1 MPLINAGSAYRSI
14 TGPPVRFALRV
25 YVPQQDLDAHYA
37 PGIPRALDPFTGG
50 VHEFSEQLARLTDTS
65 QSLLPP
71 AREPLWTMPFSTA
84 PAGARRLLEVP
95 GAAGPSGPS
104 SASGS
109 PGAADLSDTPSAGV
123 PGTAGASGFPGHPG
137 AARASGA
144 ADASGSAGAPGAS
157 GPASAPGSPGP
168 VPGASPNHP
177 GDFPVFHPTQRLRRS
192 LRLFTAAENE
202 DSAQLL
208 PLLVPEQEVED
219 AARATSTEAF
229 QPVYTREAAYAI
241 PLAWF
246 AAFTPADHVASQH
259 SGHEIHR
266 FIAPADA
273 AAQRT
278 LQAAQ
283 IVDDAGRAVSGDAP
297 EDDLPDE
304 ARQAAAFA
312 QDLTRLSRWLGS
324 FSSASLV
331 SLDYGSLADRIQPDE
346 SPQDMADAL
355 DLLREGDLGSATAA
369 LRRIFRRWAPLA
381 QLQQAN

>member
-50 VHEFSEQLARLTDTS
+50 VHEFSEQLARIADTS

-84 PAGARRLLEVP
+84 PAGARRLP
-95 GAAGPSGPS
+95 GT
-104 SASGS
+104 S
-109 PGAADLSDTPSAGV
+109 PGGAGQ
-123 PGTAGASGFPGHPG
+123 
-137 AARASGA
+137 
-144 ADASGSAGAPGAS
+144 
-157 GPASAPGSPGP
+157 
-168 VPGASPNHP
+168 VPGASPTHP

-208 PLLVPEQEVED
+208 PLLVPEQEVAE
-219 AARATSTEAF
+219 AAKATSSEAF

-266 FIAPADA
+266 FIVPADA

-283 IVDDAGRAVSGDAP
+283 IVDDAGRAVSGDTP

-324 FSSASLV
+324 FSAASLV

-355 DLLREGDLGSATAA
+355 DLLHEGDLGSATAA

>member
-14 TGPPVRFALRV
+14 TGSPVRFALRV
-25 YVPQQDLDAHYA
+25 YVPQQDLDAHYS

-50 VHEFSEQLARLTDTS
+50 VHEFSEQLARIADTS

-84 PAGARRLLEVP
+84 PAGARRLP
-95 GAAGPSGPS
+95 GT
-104 SASGS
+104 S
-109 PGAADLSDTPSAGV
+109 PGGAGQ
-123 PGTAGASGFPGHPG
+123 
-137 AARASGA
+137 
-144 ADASGSAGAPGAS
+144 
-157 GPASAPGSPGP
+157 
-168 VPGASPNHP
+168 VPGASPNRP

-208 PLLVPEQEVED
+208 PLLVPEQEVAE
-219 AARATSTEAF
+219 AAKATSNEAF

-259 SGHEIHR
+259 SGQEIHR

-283 IVDDAGRAVSGDAP
+283 IVDDAGRAVSGDTP

-312 QDLTRLSRWLGS
+312 QDLIRLSRWLGS
-324 FSSASLV
+324 FSAASLV

-355 DLLREGDLGSATAA
+355 DLLHEGDLGSATAA

>member
-50 VHEFSEQLARLTDTS
+50 VHEFSEQLARIADTS

-84 PAGARRLLEVP
+84 PAGARRLP
-95 GAAGPSGPS
+95 GT
-104 SASGS
+104 S
-109 PGAADLSDTPSAGV
+109 PGGAGQ
-123 PGTAGASGFPGHPG
+123 
-137 AARASGA
+137 
-144 ADASGSAGAPGAS
+144 
-157 GPASAPGSPGP
+157 
-168 VPGASPNHP
+168 VPGASPTHP

-208 PLLVPEQEVED
+208 PLLVPEQEVAE
-219 AARATSTEAF
+219 AAKATSSEAF

-266 FIAPADA
+266 FIVPADA

-283 IVDDAGRAVSGDAP
+283 IVDDAGRAVSGDTP

-312 QDLTRLSRWLGS
+312 QDLIRLSRWLGS
-324 FSSASLV
+324 FSAASLV

-355 DLLREGDLGSATAA
+355 DLLHEGDLGSATAA

-381 QLQQAN
+381 QLQQGN

>member
-50 VHEFSEQLARLTDTS
+50 VHEFSEQLARIADTS

-84 PAGARRLLEVP
+84 PAGARRLP
-95 GAAGPSGPS
+95 GT
-104 SASGS
+104 S
-109 PGAADLSDTPSAGV
+109 PGGAGQ
-123 PGTAGASGFPGHPG
+123 
-137 AARASGA
+137 
-144 ADASGSAGAPGAS
+144 
-157 GPASAPGSPGP
+157 
-168 VPGASPNHP
+168 VPGASPTHP

-208 PLLVPEQEVED
+208 PLLVPEQEVAE
-219 AARATSTEAF
+219 AAKATSSEAF

-259 SGHEIHR
+259 SGQEIHR

-283 IVDDAGRAVSGDAP
+283 IVDDAGRAVSGDTP

-312 QDLTRLSRWLGS
+312 QDLIRLSRWLGS
-324 FSSASLV
+324 FSAASLV

-355 DLLREGDLGSATAA
+355 DLLHEGDLGSATAA

>member
-1 MPLINAGSAYRSI
+1 MPLLNVGSAYRSV
-14 TGPPVRFALRV
+14 TGSPIRFALRI
-25 YVPQQDLDAHYA
+25 YVPQQELDAAYA
-37 PGIPRALDPFTGG
+37 PGIPRAMDPFTAG

-84 PAGARRLLEVP
+84 PAGARRLLGVP
-95 GAAGPSGPS
+95 GAAGPSGS
-104 SASGS
+104 SGS
-109 PGAADLSDTPSAGV
+109 PGAAGASDASGPAGA
-123 PGTAGASGFPGHPG
+123 PGAAGASGFPGRPG

-144 ADASGSAGAPGAS
+144 AGASGYAGAPGAS
-157 GPASAPGSPGP
+157 GPAGTSGSPGP

-208 PLLVPEQEVED
+208 PLLVPEREVED

-229 QPVYTREAAYAI
+229 QPVYTREAAYAV

-246 AAFTPADHVASQH
+246 AAFAPADHVASQH

-266 FIAPADA
+266 FVAPADTASRRALDA
-273 AAQRT
+273 ART
-278 LQAAQ
+278 
-283 IVDDAGRAVSGDAP
+283 VDDAGRAVSGDAP

-355 DLLREGDLGSATAA
+355 DLLREGEFGSATAA

>member
-14 TGPPVRFALRV
+14 TGSPVRFALRV

-50 VHEFSEQLARLTDTS
+50 VHEFSEQLARIADTS

-84 PAGARRLLEVP
+84 PAGARRLP
-95 GAAGPSGPS
+95 GT
-104 SASGS
+104 S
-109 PGAADLSDTPSAGV
+109 PGGAGQ
-123 PGTAGASGFPGHPG
+123 
-137 AARASGA
+137 
-144 ADASGSAGAPGAS
+144 
-157 GPASAPGSPGP
+157 
-168 VPGASPNHP
+168 VPGASPNRP

-208 PLLVPEQEVED
+208 PLLVPEQEVAE
-219 AARATSTEAF
+219 AAKATSSEAF

-259 SGHEIHR
+259 SGQEIHR

-283 IVDDAGRAVSGDAP
+283 IVDDAGRAVSGDTP

-324 FSSASLV
+324 FSAASLV

-355 DLLREGDLGSATAA
+355 DLLHEGDLGSATAA

>member
-50 VHEFSEQLARLTDTS
+50 VHEFSEQLARIADTS

-84 PAGARRLLEVP
+84 PAGARRLP
-95 GAAGPSGPS
+95 GT
-104 SASGS
+104 S
-109 PGAADLSDTPSAGV
+109 PGGAGQ
-123 PGTAGASGFPGHPG
+123 
-137 AARASGA
+137 
-144 ADASGSAGAPGAS
+144 
-157 GPASAPGSPGP
+157 

-208 PLLVPEQEVED
+208 PLLVPDQEVAE
-219 AARATSTEAF
+219 AAKATSSEAF

-283 IVDDAGRAVSGDAP
+283 IVDDAGRAVSGGAP

-312 QDLTRLSRWLGS
+312 QDLIRLSRWLGS
-324 FSSASLV
+324 FSAASLV

-381 QLQQAN
+381 QLQQGN

>member
-14 TGPPVRFALRV
+14 TGSPVRFALRV

-50 VHEFSEQLARLTDTS
+50 VHEFSEQLARIADTS

-84 PAGARRLLEVP
+84 PAGARRLP
-95 GAAGPSGPS
+95 GT
-104 SASGS
+104 S
-109 PGAADLSDTPSAGV
+109 PGGAGQ
-123 PGTAGASGFPGHPG
+123 
-137 AARASGA
+137 
-144 ADASGSAGAPGAS
+144 
-157 GPASAPGSPGP
+157 

-208 PLLVPEQEVED
+208 PLLVPEQEVAE
-219 AARATSTEAF
+219 AAKATSSEAF

-266 FIAPADA
+266 FIVPADA

-283 IVDDAGRAVSGDAP
+283 IVDDAGRAVSGDTP

-312 QDLTRLSRWLGS
+312 QDLIRLSRWLGS
-324 FSSASLV
+324 FSAASLV

-355 DLLREGDLGSATAA
+355 DLLHEGDLGSATAA

>member
-14 TGPPVRFALRV
+14 TGSPVRFALRV

-50 VHEFSEQLARLTDTS
+50 VHEFSEQLARIADTS

-84 PAGARRLLEVP
+84 PAGARRLP
-95 GAAGPSGPS
+95 GT
-104 SASGS
+104 S
-109 PGAADLSDTPSAGV
+109 PGGAGQ
-123 PGTAGASGFPGHPG
+123 
-137 AARASGA
+137 
-144 ADASGSAGAPGAS
+144 
-157 GPASAPGSPGP
+157 
-168 VPGASPNHP
+168 VPGASPNRP

-208 PLLVPEQEVED
+208 PLLVPEQEVAE
-219 AARATSTEAF
+219 AAKATSSEAF

-259 SGHEIHR
+259 SGQEIHR

-283 IVDDAGRAVSGDAP
+283 IVDDAGRAVSGDTP

-324 FSSASLV
+324 FSAASLV

>member
-50 VHEFSEQLARLTDTS
+50 VHEFSEQLARIADTS

-84 PAGARRLLEVP
+84 PAGARRLP
-95 GAAGPSGPS
+95 GT
-104 SASGS
+104 S
-109 PGAADLSDTPSAGV
+109 PGGAGQ
-123 PGTAGASGFPGHPG
+123 
-137 AARASGA
+137 
-144 ADASGSAGAPGAS
+144 
-157 GPASAPGSPGP
+157 

-208 PLLVPEQEVED
+208 PLLVPEQEVAE
-219 AARATSTEAF
+219 AAKATSSEAF

-283 IVDDAGRAVSGDAP
+283 IVDDAGRAVSGGAP

-312 QDLTRLSRWLGS
+312 QDLIRLSRWLGS
-324 FSSASLV
+324 FSAASLV
-331 SLDYGSLADRIQPDE
+331 SLDYGSLADQIQPDE

-355 DLLREGDLGSATAA
+355 DLLHEGDLGSATAA

-381 QLQQAN
+381 QLQQGN

>member
-50 VHEFSEQLARLTDTS
+50 VHEFSEQLARIADTS

-84 PAGARRLLEVP
+84 PAGARRLP
-95 GAAGPSGPS
+95 GT
-104 SASGS
+104 S
-109 PGAADLSDTPSAGV
+109 PGGAGQ
-123 PGTAGASGFPGHPG
+123 
-137 AARASGA
+137 
-144 ADASGSAGAPGAS
+144 
-157 GPASAPGSPGP
+157 
-168 VPGASPNHP
+168 VPGASPNRP

-208 PLLVPEQEVED
+208 PLLVPEQEVAE
-219 AARATSTEAF
+219 AAKATSSEAF

-259 SGHEIHR
+259 SGQEIHR

-283 IVDDAGRAVSGDAP
+283 IVDDAGRAVSGDTP

-324 FSSASLV
+324 FSAASLV

-355 DLLREGDLGSATAA
+355 DLLHEGDLGSATAA

>member
-14 TGPPVRFALRV
+14 TGSPVRFALRV

-50 VHEFSEQLARLTDTS
+50 VHEFSEQLARIADTS

-84 PAGARRLLEVP
+84 PAGARRLP
-95 GAAGPSGPS
+95 GT
-104 SASGS
+104 S
-109 PGAADLSDTPSAGV
+109 PGGAGQ
-123 PGTAGASGFPGHPG
+123 
-137 AARASGA
+137 
-144 ADASGSAGAPGAS
+144 
-157 GPASAPGSPGP
+157 

-208 PLLVPEQEVED
+208 PLLVPEQEVAE
-219 AARATSTEAF
+219 AAKATSSEAF

-283 IVDDAGRAVSGDAP
+283 IVDDAGRAVSGGAP

-312 QDLTRLSRWLGS
+312 QDLIRLSRWLGS
-324 FSSASLV
+324 FSAASLV
-331 SLDYGSLADRIQPDE
+331 SLDYGSLADQIQPDE

-355 DLLREGDLGSATAA
+355 DLLHEGDLGSATAA

>member
-50 VHEFSEQLARLTDTS
+50 VHEFSEQLARIADTS

-84 PAGARRLLEVP
+84 PAGARRLP
-95 GAAGPSGPS
+95 GT
-104 SASGS
+104 S
-109 PGAADLSDTPSAGV
+109 PGGAGQ
-123 PGTAGASGFPGHPG
+123 
-137 AARASGA
+137 
-144 ADASGSAGAPGAS
+144 
-157 GPASAPGSPGP
+157 
-168 VPGASPNHP
+168 VPGASPTHP

-208 PLLVPEQEVED
+208 PLLVPEQEVAE
-219 AARATSTEAF
+219 AAKATSSEAF

-266 FIAPADA
+266 FIVPADA

-283 IVDDAGRAVSGDAP
+283 IVDDAGRAVSGDTP

-312 QDLTRLSRWLGS
+312 QDLIRLSRWLGS
-324 FSSASLV
+324 FSAASLV

>member
-50 VHEFSEQLARLTDTS
+50 VHEFSEQLARIADTS

-84 PAGARRLLEVP
+84 PAGARRLP
-95 GAAGPSGPS
+95 GT
-104 SASGS
+104 S
-109 PGAADLSDTPSAGV
+109 PGGAG
-123 PGTAGASGFPGHPG
+123 H
-137 AARASGA
+137 
-144 ADASGSAGAPGAS
+144 
-157 GPASAPGSPGP
+157 

-208 PLLVPEQEVED
+208 PLLVPEQEVAE
-219 AARATSTEAF
+219 AAKATSSEAF

-259 SGHEIHR
+259 SGQEIHR

-283 IVDDAGRAVSGDAP
+283 IVDDAGRAVSGDTP

-324 FSSASLV
+324 FSAASLV

-355 DLLREGDLGSATAA
+355 DLLHEGDLGSATAA

>member
-1 MPLINAGSAYRSI
+1 M
-14 TGPPVRFALRV
+14 
-25 YVPQQDLDAHYA
+25 
-37 PGIPRALDPFTGG
+37 
-50 VHEFSEQLARLTDTS
+50 
-65 QSLLPP
+65 
-71 AREPLWTMPFSTA
+71 
-84 PAGARRLLEVP
+84 
-95 GAAGPSGPS
+95 
-104 SASGS
+104 
-109 PGAADLSDTPSAGV
+109 
-123 PGTAGASGFPGHPG
+123 
-137 AARASGA
+137 
-144 ADASGSAGAPGAS
+144 
-157 GPASAPGSPGP
+157 
-168 VPGASPNHP
+168 
-177 GDFPVFHPTQRLRRS
+177 FHPTQRLRRS

-266 FIAPADA
+266 FIVPADA

-283 IVDDAGRAVSGDAP
+283 IVDDAGRAVSGDTP

-312 QDLTRLSRWLGS
+312 QDLIRLSRWLGS
-324 FSSASLV
+324 FSAASLV

-355 DLLREGDLGSATAA
+355 DLLHEGDLGSATAA

-381 QLQQAN
+381 QLQQGN

>member
-1 MPLINAGSAYRSI
+1 MA
-14 TGPPVRFALRV
+14 
-25 YVPQQDLDAHYA
+25 
-37 PGIPRALDPFTGG
+37 
-50 VHEFSEQLARLTDTS
+50 E
-65 QSLLPP
+65 
-71 AREPLWTMPFSTA
+71 
-84 PAGARRLLEVP
+84 
-95 GAAGPSGPS
+95 AAK
-104 SASGS
+104 
-109 PGAADLSDTPSAGV
+109 
-123 PGTAGASGFPGHPG
+123 
-137 AARASGA
+137 
-144 ADASGSAGAPGAS
+144 
-157 GPASAPGSPGP
+157 
-168 VPGASPNHP
+168 
-177 GDFPVFHPTQRLRRS
+177 
-192 LRLFTAAENE
+192 
-202 DSAQLL
+202 
-208 PLLVPEQEVED
+208 
-219 AARATSTEAF
+219 ATSSEAF

-312 QDLTRLSRWLGS
+312 QDLIRLSRWLGS
-324 FSSASLV
+324 FSAASLV

>member
-50 VHEFSEQLARLTDTS
+50 VHEFSEQLARIADTS

-84 PAGARRLLEVP
+84 PAGARRLP
-95 GAAGPSGPS
+95 GT
-104 SASGS
+104 S
-109 PGAADLSDTPSAGV
+109 PGGAGQ
-123 PGTAGASGFPGHPG
+123 
-137 AARASGA
+137 
-144 ADASGSAGAPGAS
+144 
-157 GPASAPGSPGP
+157 
-168 VPGASPNHP
+168 VPGASPTHP

-208 PLLVPEQEVED
+208 PLLVPDQEVAE
-219 AARATSTEAF
+219 AAKATSSEAF

-283 IVDDAGRAVSGDAP
+283 IVDDAGRAVSGGAP

-312 QDLTRLSRWLGS
+312 QDLIRLSRWLGS
-324 FSSASLV
+324 FSAASLV
-331 SLDYGSLADRIQPDE
+331 SLDYGSLADQIQPDE

-355 DLLREGDLGSATAA
+355 DLLHEGDLGSATAA

>member
-50 VHEFSEQLARLTDTS
+50 VHEFSEQLARIADTS

-84 PAGARRLLEVP
+84 PAGARRLP
-95 GAAGPSGPS
+95 GT
-104 SASGS
+104 S
-109 PGAADLSDTPSAGV
+109 PGGAG
-123 PGTAGASGFPGHPG
+123 H
-137 AARASGA
+137 
-144 ADASGSAGAPGAS
+144 
-157 GPASAPGSPGP
+157 
-168 VPGASPNHP
+168 VPGASPTHP

-208 PLLVPEQEVED
+208 PLLVPEQEVAG
-219 AARATSTEAF
+219 AAKATSSEAF

-283 IVDDAGRAVSGDAP
+283 IVDDAGRAVSGGAP

-324 FSSASLV
+324 FSAASLV

-355 DLLREGDLGSATAA
+355 DLLHEGDLGSATAA

>member
-50 VHEFSEQLARLTDTS
+50 VHEFSEQLARIADTS

-84 PAGARRLLEVP
+84 PAGARRLP
-95 GAAGPSGPS
+95 GT
-104 SASGS
+104 S
-109 PGAADLSDTPSAGV
+109 PGGAGQ
-123 PGTAGASGFPGHPG
+123 
-137 AARASGA
+137 
-144 ADASGSAGAPGAS
+144 
-157 GPASAPGSPGP
+157 

-208 PLLVPEQEVED
+208 PLLVPEQEVAE
-219 AARATSTEAF
+219 AAKATSSEAF

-266 FIAPADA
+266 FIVPADA

-283 IVDDAGRAVSGDAP
+283 IVDDAGRAVSGGAP

-312 QDLTRLSRWLGS
+312 QDLIRLSRWLGS
-324 FSSASLV
+324 FSAASLV
-331 SLDYGSLADRIQPDE
+331 SLDYGSLADQIQPDE

-355 DLLREGDLGSATAA
+355 DLLHEGDLGSATAA

>member
-14 TGPPVRFALRV
+14 TGSPVRFALRV

-50 VHEFSEQLARLTDTS
+50 VHEFSEQLARIADTS

-84 PAGARRLLEVP
+84 PAGARRLP
-95 GAAGPSGPS
+95 GT
-104 SASGS
+104 S
-109 PGAADLSDTPSAGV
+109 PGGAGQ
-123 PGTAGASGFPGHPG
+123 
-137 AARASGA
+137 
-144 ADASGSAGAPGAS
+144 
-157 GPASAPGSPGP
+157 

-208 PLLVPEQEVED
+208 PLLVPEQEVAE
-219 AARATSTEAF
+219 AAKATSSEAF

-259 SGHEIHR
+259 SGQEIHR

-283 IVDDAGRAVSGDAP
+283 IVDDAGRAVSGDTP

-324 FSSASLV
+324 FSAASLV

-355 DLLREGDLGSATAA
+355 DLLHEGDLGSATAA

>member
-50 VHEFSEQLARLTDTS
+50 VHEFSEQLARIADTS

-84 PAGARRLLEVP
+84 PAGARRLP
-95 GAAGPSGPS
+95 GT
-104 SASGS
+104 S
-109 PGAADLSDTPSAGV
+109 PGGAGQ
-123 PGTAGASGFPGHPG
+123 
-137 AARASGA
+137 
-144 ADASGSAGAPGAS
+144 
-157 GPASAPGSPGP
+157 
-168 VPGASPNHP
+168 VPGASPSHP

-208 PLLVPEQEVED
+208 PLLVPEKDVAD

-259 SGHEIHR
+259 AGQEIHR

-283 IVDDAGRAVSGDAP
+283 IVDDAGRAVSGEAP

-324 FSSASLV
+324 FSPASLV

-355 DLLREGDLGSATAA
+355 DLLHEGDLGSATAA

>member
-50 VHEFSEQLARLTDTS
+50 VHEFSEQLARIADTS

-84 PAGARRLLEVP
+84 PAGARRLLGVP
-95 GAAGPSGPS
+95 GAAGTSGPS
-104 SASGS
+104 G
-109 PGAADLSDTPSAGV
+109 
-123 PGTAGASGFPGHPG
+123 
-137 AARASGA
+137 ASGA
-144 ADASGSAGAPGAS
+144 AGSAGAPGAT
-157 GPASAPGSPGP
+157 GPTGASGSPEH

-208 PLLVPEQEVED
+208 PLLVPEQEVAE
-219 AARATSTEAF
+219 AAKATSSEAF

-259 SGHEIHR
+259 SGQEIHR

-283 IVDDAGRAVSGDAP
+283 IVDDAGRAVSGDTP

-324 FSSASLV
+324 FSAASLV

-355 DLLREGDLGSATAA
+355 DLLHEGDLGSATAA

>member
-84 PAGARRLLEVP
+84 PAGARRLLGVP
-95 GAAGPSGPS
+95 GAAGPSGS
-104 SASGS
+104 SGS
-109 PGAADLSDTPSAGV
+109 PGAAG
-123 PGTAGASGFPGHPG
+123 
-137 AARASGA
+137 
-144 ADASGSAGAPGAS
+144 ASGSAGAPGA
-157 GPASAPGSPGP
+157 AGSPGP

-208 PLLVPEQEVED
+208 PLLVPEREVED

-229 QPVYTREAAYAI
+229 QPVYTREAAYAV

-246 AAFTPADHVASQH
+246 AAFAPADHVASQH

-266 FIAPADA
+266 FIAPADTASRRALDA
-273 AAQRT
+273 ART
-278 LQAAQ
+278 
-283 IVDDAGRAVSGDAP
+283 VDDAGRAVSGDAP

-304 ARQAAAFA
+304 ARQAATFA
-312 QDLTRLSRWLGS
+312 QDLTRLGRWLGS

-355 DLLREGDLGSATAA
+355 DLLREGEFGSATAA

>member
-50 VHEFSEQLARLTDTS
+50 VHEFSEQLARIADTS

-84 PAGARRLLEVP
+84 PAGARRLP
-95 GAAGPSGPS
+95 GT
-104 SASGS
+104 S
-109 PGAADLSDTPSAGV
+109 PGGAGQ
-123 PGTAGASGFPGHPG
+123 
-137 AARASGA
+137 
-144 ADASGSAGAPGAS
+144 
-157 GPASAPGSPGP
+157 
-168 VPGASPNHP
+168 VPGASPTHP

-208 PLLVPEQEVED
+208 PLLVPDQEVAE
-219 AARATSTEAF
+219 AAKATSSEAF

-266 FIAPADA
+266 FIVPADA

-312 QDLTRLSRWLGS
+312 QDLIRLSRWLGS
-324 FSSASLV
+324 FSAASLV

-355 DLLREGDLGSATAA
+355 DLLHEGDLGSATAA

>member
-50 VHEFSEQLARLTDTS
+50 VHEFSEQLARIADTS

-84 PAGARRLLEVP
+84 PAGARRLP
-95 GAAGPSGPS
+95 GT
-104 SASGS
+104 S
-109 PGAADLSDTPSAGV
+109 PGGAGQ
-123 PGTAGASGFPGHPG
+123 
-137 AARASGA
+137 
-144 ADASGSAGAPGAS
+144 
-157 GPASAPGSPGP
+157 
-168 VPGASPNHP
+168 VPGASPNRP

-208 PLLVPEQEVED
+208 PLLVPEQEVAE
-219 AARATSTEAF
+219 AAKATSSEAF

-283 IVDDAGRAVSGDAP
+283 IVDDAGRAVSGGAP

-312 QDLTRLSRWLGS
+312 QDLIRLSRWLGS
-324 FSSASLV
+324 FSAASLV
-331 SLDYGSLADRIQPDE
+331 SLDYGSLADQIQPDE

-355 DLLREGDLGSATAA
+355 DLLHEGDLGSATAA

>member
-14 TGPPVRFALRV
+14 TGSPVRFALRV

-50 VHEFSEQLARLTDTS
+50 VHEFSEQLARIADTS

-84 PAGARRLLEVP
+84 PAGARRLP
-95 GAAGPSGPS
+95 GT
-104 SASGS
+104 S
-109 PGAADLSDTPSAGV
+109 PGGAGQ
-123 PGTAGASGFPGHPG
+123 
-137 AARASGA
+137 
-144 ADASGSAGAPGAS
+144 
-157 GPASAPGSPGP
+157 

-208 PLLVPEQEVED
+208 PLLVPEQEVAE
-219 AARATSTEAF
+219 AAKATSSEAF

-259 SGHEIHR
+259 SGQEIHR

-312 QDLTRLSRWLGS
+312 QDLIRLSRWLGS
-324 FSSASLV
+324 FSAASLV

>member
-1 MPLINAGSAYRSI
+1 M
-14 TGPPVRFALRV
+14 
-25 YVPQQDLDAHYA
+25 
-37 PGIPRALDPFTGG
+37 
-50 VHEFSEQLARLTDTS
+50 HEFSEQLARIADTS

-84 PAGARRLLEVP
+84 PAGARRLP
-95 GAAGPSGPS
+95 GT
-104 SASGS
+104 S
-109 PGAADLSDTPSAGV
+109 PGGAGQ
-123 PGTAGASGFPGHPG
+123 
-137 AARASGA
+137 
-144 ADASGSAGAPGAS
+144 
-157 GPASAPGSPGP
+157 

-208 PLLVPEQEVED
+208 PLLVPEQEVAE
-219 AARATSTEAF
+219 AAKATSSEAF

-266 FIAPADA
+266 FIVPADA

-283 IVDDAGRAVSGDAP
+283 IVDDAGRAVSGGAP

-312 QDLTRLSRWLGS
+312 QDLIRLSRWLGS
-324 FSSASLV
+324 FSAASLV

-355 DLLREGDLGSATAA
+355 DLLHEGDLGSATAA

>member
-1 MPLINAGSAYRSI
+1 M
-14 TGPPVRFALRV
+14 
-25 YVPQQDLDAHYA
+25 
-37 PGIPRALDPFTGG
+37 
-50 VHEFSEQLARLTDTS
+50 
-65 QSLLPP
+65 
-71 AREPLWTMPFSTA
+71 
-84 PAGARRLLEVP
+84 
-95 GAAGPSGPS
+95 
-104 SASGS
+104 
-109 PGAADLSDTPSAGV
+109 
-123 PGTAGASGFPGHPG
+123 
-137 AARASGA
+137 
-144 ADASGSAGAPGAS
+144 
-157 GPASAPGSPGP
+157 
-168 VPGASPNHP
+168 
-177 GDFPVFHPTQRLRRS
+177 FHPTQRLRRS

-259 SGHEIHR
+259 SGHQIHR

-355 DLLREGDLGSATAA
+355 DLLREGDFGSATAA